1 MKSFPLFLF
10 PLKTNNCN
18 RAVVLQLGLVTLVFP
33 DMPDMFTVS
42 VSRDRVPVNS
52 DRRKFGSCM
61 FGPEKMGIIR
71 TRTVS
76 HDNSDREL
84 GPPVMQTRT
93 ACNKTGPCCI
103 KQSANLVLAGMLRA
117 RQRRGCVCCI
127 KLSQIAS
134 PHARL
139 ADLRSSF
146 LGTQ

>member
-42 VSRDRVPVNS
+42 VSRDRVPVNV
-52 DRRKFGSCM
+52 

-93 ACNKTGPCCI
+93 ACNKTG
-103 KQSANLVLAGMLRA
+103 L
-117 RQRRGCVCCI
+117 
-127 KLSQIAS
+127 
-134 PHARL
+134 
-139 ADLRSSF
+139 
-146 LGTQ
+146 

>member
-1 MKSFPLFLF
+1 MFFF
-10 PLKTNNCN
+10 EADWDYITNIPKLDFASL
-18 RAVVLQLGLVTLVFP
+18 RQDVTLVFCTI
-33 DMPDMFTVS
+33 FCIS
-42 VSRDRVPVNS
+42 
-52 DRRKFGSCM
+52 
-61 FGPEKMGIIR
+61 
-71 TRTVS
+71 
-76 HDNSDREL
+76 
-84 GPPVMQTRT
+84 
-93 ACNKTGPCCI
+93 GPCCI